1 MVPKLF
7 VVLILSEVRERERE
21 IQRERR
27 EVTTKTNSVIKCRN

>member
-21 IQRERR
+21 RYRERDVR
-27 EVTTKTNSVIKCRN
+27 SRPRQTV